1 MPVVVNSGCLR
12 GIDGLLVR
20 VEVDLVRRL
29 PRVIIVGLAASAVRE
44 STERVRSAILASGF
58 DFPRMCITVNLAP
71 GDIKKEGTGLDLP
84 IALGV
89 LSASKQIPAAALSG
103 TLFAGELGLDGRLHP
118 IQGALSLG
126 MLAQREGLHRVV
138 LPKGCGALAAL
149 VPGVVAKEVCSLS
162 QLVTSLKEKLP
173 LPVAE
178 VALQECR
185 KADLDLS
192 DVRGQ
197 PLAKRALELSAAG
210 GHNLLLMG
218 PPGVGK
224 TMLAKRLASIL
235 PRLGRQE
242 SLDTTRIH
250 SVAGLLRSGDGLIRN
265 RPFRAPHHSI
275 TPAGLLG
282 NANLRPGELSLAH
295 GGVLFLDELPEFPR
309 SVLELLRAPLE
320 SREVLLSRAGGA
332 VRFPASCILVA
343 ASNPCPC
350 GFLGHPVRPCKCT
363 ESQIQRYTSRLSGPL
378 LDRIDLHVQVE
389 PSPLQARLGPNV
401 QVTSAEVRRRVERA
415 RGVQKD
421 RFKGLSFLCNA
432 EMDAGSL
439 RGLANASPSA
449 LRILQ
454 HAVDRLSL
462 SARGHDRILKVGRTI
477 ADLSGELKVEEC
489 HVLEALSL
497 RAGQAVHQ

>member
-1 MPVVVNSGCLR
+1 MPVVVSSGCLL

-84 IALGV
+84 IALGI
-89 LSASKQIPAAALSG
+89 LAASKQIPDEALKGSF
-103 TLFAGELGLDGRLHP
+103 FAGELGLDGRLHP
-118 IQGALSLG
+118 VRGALSLG
-126 MLAQREGLHRVV
+126 MLAQREGFHQVV
-138 LPKGCGALAAL
+138 LPKGCGELAAL
-149 VPGVVAKEVCSLS
+149 VPGVVAREVESLA
-162 QLVTSLKEKLP
+162 QLVNALKAKVA
-173 LPVAE
+173 LPVAS
-178 VALQECR
+178 VASEECR
-185 KADLDLS
+185 QEGLELS

-235 PRLGRQE
+235 PRLGHRE
-242 SLDTTRIH
+242 ALDVTRIH
-250 SVAGLLRSGDGLIRN
+250 SAAGLLRAGDGLIRH

-275 TPAGLLG
+275 TRAGLLG

-295 GGVLFLDELPEFPR
+295 GGVLFLDEMPEFPR
-309 SVLELLRAPLE
+309 SVLEVLRAPLE

-332 VRFPASCILVA
+332 VRLPASCILVA

-363 ESQIQRYTSRLSGPL
+363 ESQIQRYASRLSGPL
-378 LDRIDLHVQVE
+378 LDRIDLHVQVDS
-389 PSPLQARLGPNV
+389 SPLQGSLGQSLPMN
-401 QVTSAEVRRRVERA
+401 SATVRRRVEVA
-415 RGVQKD
+415 RRVQED
-421 RFKGLSFLCNA
+421 RFKGLSCLCNA

-439 RGLANASPSA
+439 RRLSKAVPSA
-449 LRILQ
+449 LRVLQ
-454 HAVDRLSL
+454 DAVERFSL
-462 SARGHDRILKVGRTI
+462 SARGHDRLLKVSRTI
-477 ADLSGELKVEEC
+477 ADLGGHRQVEER
-489 HVLEALSL
+489 HVLEALAF
-497 RAGQAVHQ
+497 RAGQAVYQ